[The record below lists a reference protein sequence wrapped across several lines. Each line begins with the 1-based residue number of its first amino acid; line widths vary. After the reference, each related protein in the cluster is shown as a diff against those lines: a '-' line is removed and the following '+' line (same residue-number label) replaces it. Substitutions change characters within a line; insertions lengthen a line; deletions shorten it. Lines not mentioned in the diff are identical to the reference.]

1 MSPSVVSVASCST
14 NASGTDAQRLQW
26 DNLGD
31 LDIPWGEGG
40 VMNQKQAA
48 KNLSTMERD
57 VIGKYSSFQRRMEPE
72 GKPNS
77 KNVIGRGQQLLNRL
91 PGGQDPEEDL
101 MQMRLHKF
109 ANSLMKQRAVNATAS
124 SMQQRKN
131 IAGSNVKKQSSKDS
145 GVASN
150 TASSATQNE
159 VSSARRV
166 GIRYLFRDVCLCF
179 GLSGSRGLL

>member
-109 ANSLMKQRAVNATAS
+109 ANSLMKQRAVNAAAAS

-131 IAGSNVKKQSSKDS
+131 LAGPNVKKQSSKDS

-159 VSSARRV
+159 VS
-166 GIRYLFRDVCLCF
+166 YF
-179 GLSGSRGLL
+179 